1 MRLKDWNLKEEGRD
15 RLMYLGYES
24 GLFEFEKKKEIE
36 RLSVFYKYC
45 EWKWVVCV

>member
-1 MRLKDWNLKEEGRD
+1 MRLKDWNLKEEGKD
-15 RLMYLGYES
+15 RLMHLGYES
-24 GLFEFEKKKEIE
+24 VVFLNLKKKIE

>member
-24 GLFEFEKKKEIE
+24 GLFEFEKKKEKKKTKCF
-36 RLSVFYKYC
+36 L
-45 EWKWVVCV
+45 